1 MKKKRKTFVQRLCAQ
16 LVEQFKRKSRGDC
29 EEGGFFA
36 IFSRLFCTTTQ
47 CSA

>member
-16 LVEQFKRKSRGDC
+16 LVEQFKRKNRGDC

-36 IFSRLFCTTTQ
+36 IFSIFYYYTV
-47 CSA
+47 